1 MVAAHPRDSLHQAE
15 GRRDWQVAPNIG
27 GDEGVFFDSVR
38 ACIEELSI
46 MSSEAKVAG
55 HYGQG
60 RLEELI
66 LGAVAREGKDPENL
80 TASDLAA
87 VDEFHVGGL
96 EATQELAKQ
105 MELRAGMRLLD
116 VGSGIGGPA
125 RYFAGEHGCRVT
137 GIDLTE
143 EFVRVAGSLT
153 KRTRLDGS
161 AEFRQG
167 SALEMPFERDAFD
180 GAYMIHVGMNIAD
193 KAGIFREVRRVV
205 KAGGRFTIFDIM
217 SIGGG
222 QGGDGAIR
230 YPVPWALS
238 EETSFVRTREDYR
251 AALHKAG
258 FEIMLERGRA
268 AFGIEFTER
277 VMARMAQ
284 GSPPGLGLHLLMGEK
299 TPLMIKNILATMKE
313 GVLEPVELHARA
325 V

>member
-1 MVAAHPRDSLHQAE
+1 
-15 GRRDWQVAPNIG
+15 
-27 GDEGVFFDSVR
+27 
-38 ACIEELSI
+38 

-80 TASDLAA
+80 TAGNLSG

-105 MELRAGMRLLD
+105 MELRAGLRLLD

-143 EFVRVAGSLT
+143 EFVRVAGTLA
-153 KRTRLDGS
+153 KRTKLDGL

-167 SALEMPFERDAFD
+167 SALEMPFERDTFD

-193 KAGIFREVRRVV
+193 KAGIFREVRRVA
-205 KAGGRFTIFDIM
+205 KAGGLFTIFDIV
-217 SIGGG
+217 STGVGRTGGG
-222 QGGDGAIR
+222 TIR
-230 YPVPWALS
+230 YPVPWASS
-238 EETSFVRTREDYR
+238 EETSFVGTRGEYR
-251 AALHKAG
+251 EALQKTG
-258 FEIMLERGRA
+258 FEIMQERGRA

-277 VMARMAQ
+277 VIARMAQ
-284 GSPPGLGLHLLMGEK
+284 GGPPALGLHLLMGEK
-299 TPLMIKNILATMKE
+299 TPMMIKNILAMMKE
-313 GVLEPVELHARA
+313 GVLEPVELQARA

>member
-1 MVAAHPRDSLHQAE
+1 
-15 GRRDWQVAPNIG
+15 
-27 GDEGVFFDSVR
+27 
-38 ACIEELSI
+38 

-55 HYGQG
+55 HYGRG

-66 LGAVAREGKDPENL
+66 LGAVAQEGKDPENL
-80 TASDLAA
+80 TAGDLAA

-105 MELRAGMRLLD
+105 MELHAGMRLLD

-125 RYFAGEHGCRVT
+125 RYFGGEHGCRVT

-143 EFVRVAGSLT
+143 DFVRVAGSLT
-153 KRTRLDGS
+153 KRTKLDGL

-167 SALEMPFERDAFD
+167 SALEMPFERGTFD

-205 KAGGRFTIFDIM
+205 KAGGLFTIFDIM
-217 SIGGG
+217 STV
-222 QGGDGAIR
+222 DRRTADELATGAIR

-238 EETSFVRTREDYR
+238 GETSFVGTREEYR
-251 AALHKAG
+251 EALQKAG
-258 FEIMLERGRA
+258 FEIVQERGRA
-268 AFGIEFTER
+268 AFGLEFTER

-284 GSPPGLGLHLLMGEK
+284 GGPPALGLHLLMGEK
-299 TPLMIKNILATMKE
+299 TPIMIKNIMAMMKE
-313 GVLEPVELHARA
+313 GVLEPVELQARA